1 MGNYPGLGL
10 LPSHRRPQ
18 KRGGVPAP
26 RGVPH
31 PSVLLLI
38 ITHIPICAFES
49 IQPRFICSQC
59 FHPECRN
66 SHEYVTAL
74 LLHNISLIFM
84 EETPSRDLYLSCSS
98 PGSTESRLTTIQH
111 KTSPPALVVCE
122 RSAFL
127 TCSQA
132 TSLIECS
139 YLKHTPD
146 LMSKKWPGQTTTSVR
161 AQYGPQAESKQ
172 SKGLSVRI
180 RLWLRTSRHT
190 PRGSKQ
196 TPGSVSLS
204 REPVLSAP
212 SKYSCFFFFF

>member
-1 MGNYPGLGL
+1 MANSLTLDNYPGLGL

-18 KRGGVPAP
+18 KRGVPAP

-31 PSVLLLI
+31 PSVPLLI
-38 ITHIPICAFES
+38 IPHIPIFTNALES
-49 IQPRFICSQC
+49 IQPCFICSQC

-66 SHEYVTAL
+66 SHEYVTAP

-111 KTSPPALVVCE
+111 KTFPPALVVCE
-122 RSAFL
+122 RSIFL
-127 TCSQA
+127 TCFQA

-146 LMSKKWPGQTTTSVR
+146 LMSKKWPGQTTKSVR
-161 AQYGPQAESKQ
+161 AQFA
-172 SKGLSVRI
+172 L
-180 RLWLRTSRHT
+180 
-190 PRGSKQ
+190 
-196 TPGSVSLS
+196 
-204 REPVLSAP
+204 
-212 SKYSCFFFFF
+212 

>member
-1 MGNYPGLGL
+1 MVNSLTLWIITRALGL
-10 LPSHRRPQ
+10 LPSHRRPY
-18 KRGGVPAP
+18 K
-26 RGVPH
+26 RGVPR
-31 PSVLLLI
+31 PSVPLLFI
-38 ITHIPICAFES
+38 IPHIPIFTRAFES

-161 AQYGPQAESKQ
+161 AQFA
-172 SKGLSVRI
+172 L
-180 RLWLRTSRHT
+180 
-190 PRGSKQ
+190 
-196 TPGSVSLS
+196 
-204 REPVLSAP
+204 
-212 SKYSCFFFFF
+212 